1 MHNRS
6 NCPDYYNDSDP
17 TNPKCNSLTH
27 KCEDCPDRVVFNPA
41 SPKSNVDDTP
51 HEFVIGS
58 TYPIGVIDRLDNLLM
73 VPFEFTTLTEANIN
87 RQKEW
92 DPSDAIGH
100 SYRGNE
106 MAGELGEALEKATIL
121 LLTASKILNLC
132 NMIKKVDREHLGLRG
147 SRVELSEV
155 AKEFGDAQICL
166 SLAAIKLG
174 INLEQ
179 ATKDKFN
186 ESSIKLGLKT
196 RYI

>member
-1 MHNRS
+1 MHNRN

-17 TNPKCNSLTH
+17 TNPRCNSLTH
-27 KCEDCPDRVVFNPA
+27 TCEDCPDRKPA
-41 SPKSNVDDTP
+41 PVLSGLQEEEILMGFHNVN
-51 HEFVIGS
+51 
-58 TYPIGVIDRLDNLLM
+58 DRLDNLMM

-121 LLTASKILNLC
+121 LLTAGKILNLC

>member
-1 MHNRS
+1 MKRS
-6 NCPDYYNDSDP
+6 DCPDYYNDGDKTSP
-17 TNPKCNSLTH
+17 RCNSLTNM
-27 KCEDCPDRVVFNPA
+27 CDDCPDREPYKPA
-41 SPKSNVDDTP
+41 PVLSGLQEEEILMGFHNVN
-51 HEFVIGS
+51 
-58 TYPIGVIDRLDNLLM
+58 DRLDNLMM

-121 LLTASKILNLC
+121 LLTAGKILNLC